1 MLSGAVAMNALFF
14 GSKRAFH
21 GILRVTRKP
30 LKSLGLTAARFDMM
44 YALVYSVGCRTS
56 RGAVGKQSDLRR
68 VLGVTAPVVSRMLRS
83 LEALGL
89 VTRRRATCNG
99 DRRQRYITVT
109 EKGMHCI
116 QTARQA
122 LRRSSTRLLCEAICF
137 GQHRDPAERFL
148 RMCQLESYLDSMRR
162 HYGDTAHL
170 AYPWH
175 PDD

>member
-1 MLSGAVAMNALFF
+1 MNAWFF
-14 GSKRAFH
+14 ASKRAFH

-44 YALVYSVGCRTS
+44 YARVYDVGFRISPGSVC
-56 RGAVGKQSDLRR
+56 KQSDLRR
-68 VLGVTAPVVSRMLRS
+68 ALGVTAPVVSRMLRS
-83 LEALGL
+83 LEVLGL
-89 VTRRRATCNG
+89 VTRHRPEYGG

-109 EKGMHCI
+109 EKGMRCI
-116 QTARQA
+116 ETAHQA
-122 LRRSSTRLLCEAICF
+122 LRRASWRLLCEAICF
-137 GQHRDPAERFL
+137 GTHRDPQQRFL
-148 RMCQLESYLDSMRR
+148 HMCKLESYLDSMRR